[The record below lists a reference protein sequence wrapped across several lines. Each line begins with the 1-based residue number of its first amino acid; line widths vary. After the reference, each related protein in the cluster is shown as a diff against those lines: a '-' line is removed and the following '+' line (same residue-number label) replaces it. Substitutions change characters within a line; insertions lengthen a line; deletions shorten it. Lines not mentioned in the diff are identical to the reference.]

1 MKQANLK
8 QKRELLIF
16 RATLLLTV
24 LFTFTLTT
32 QAQVTIG
39 SGYEPDPNALL
50 DLRENNDT
58 EKTSTKGFLL
68 PRVLLEATNLATPL
82 TAHVKGMTVYNIG
95 TSPASVDSKYY
106 LSPGFY
112 YNDGTKWVRLNYSYT
127 NWFYMPS
134 VSFDTS
140 SDATGQTKDLYS
152 LYKSQFDGTSP
163 TFAKSAGA
171 PSAVPYIPAA
181 NELFYYVTS
190 YDANV
195 FSNISITANGVMTYD
210 VTATATDCS
219 YINIVFVLK

>member
-1 MKQANLK
+1 MTTFVKVLFM
-8 QKRELLIF
+8 LLII
-16 RATLLLTV
+16 AGTHTHV
-24 LFTFTLTT
+24 K
-32 QAQVTIG
+32 AQVTIG
-39 SGYEPDPNALL
+39 SGESPHNDALL
-50 DLRENNDT
+50 DLKENSGGT
-58 EKTSTKGFLL
+58 ATKGLLL
-68 PRVLLEATNLATPL
+68 PRVALQSINLAAPL
-82 TAHVKGMTVYNIG
+82 SGHVKGMTVYNTG
-95 TSPASVDSKYY
+95 TSLPSVEPKYY

-112 YNDGTKWVRLNYSYT
+112 YNDGTQWVRLNYSYT

-181 NELFYYVTS
+181 DELFYYVTS

-210 VTATATDCS
+210 VAATATDCS

>member
-1 MKQANLK
+1 MKQAKFK
-8 QKRELLIF
+8 QKREQMIF
-16 RATLLLTV
+16 RGILLLAV
-24 LFTFTLTT
+24 LFSFTFTV

-39 SGYEPDPNALL
+39 SGNEPDPNALL
-50 DLRENNDT
+50 DLRENAD
-58 EKTSTKGFLL
+58 KSSTKGLLL
-68 PRVLLEATNLATPL
+68 PRVSLEATNVATPL
-82 TAHVKGMTVYNIG
+82 TVHEKGMTVYNIG
-95 TSPASVDSKYY
+95 TSLASVDPKYY

-112 YNDGTKWVRLNYSYT
+112 YNDGTQWVRLNYSYT

-140 SDATGQTKDLYS
+140 ADATGQIKDLYS

-171 PSAVPYIPAA
+171 PSAIPYIPAA

-195 FSNISITANGVMTYD
+195 FSNISITTDGVMTYD
-210 VTATATDCS
+210 VAATATDCS

>member
-1 MKQANLK
+1 MKKANLK
-8 QKRELLIF
+8 QKKYN
-16 RATLLLTV
+16 LTACKIM
-24 LFTFTLTT
+24 LFAVVMFSSVSLV

-39 SGYEPDPNALL
+39 SGNEPDTNALL
-50 DLRENNDT
+50 DLRENAD
-58 EKTSTKGFLL
+58 KSSTKGLLL
-68 PRVLLEATNLATPL
+68 PRVSLEAANLPAPL
-82 TAHVKGMTVYNIG
+82 TAHVEGMTVYNIG
-95 TSPASVDSKYY
+95 TSPASVDPKYY

-112 YNDGTKWVRLNYSYT
+112 YNDGTQWVRLNYSYT

-140 SDATGQTKDLYS
+140 ADATGQTKDLYS

-171 PSAVPYIPAA
+171 PSAIPYIPAA

-195 FSNISITANGVMTYD
+195 FSNISITADGVMTYD
-210 VTATATDCS
+210 VAATATDCS